1 MEGFQKKIRSQPLVE
16 VYMCNY
22 DRKPSKHRVACYIVR
37 CG

>member
-1 MEGFQKKIRSQPLVE
+1 MDGFQKKIRSQPVVD

-22 DRKPSKHRVACYIVR
+22 DRKRSELGVARYIVR